1 MKEVL
6 TKINNRFDIFGIF
19 PSDRELS
26 LAIEGNPNYDDIY
39 DLELEMLHRAMNDRF
54 HPYHHMV

>member
-19 PSDRELS
+19 PSDYELS

-39 DLELEMLHRAMNDRF
+39 DLELEMLERAMKKKS
-54 HPYHHMV
+54 HPYNHMV